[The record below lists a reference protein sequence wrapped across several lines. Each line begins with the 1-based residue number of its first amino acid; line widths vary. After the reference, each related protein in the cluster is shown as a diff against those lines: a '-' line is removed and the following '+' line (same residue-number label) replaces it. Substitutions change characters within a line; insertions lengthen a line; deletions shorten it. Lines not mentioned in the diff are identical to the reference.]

1 MAMTIRNLESKRG
14 KTGSARKAFL
24 AKKSPI
30 FLLFFLIFPFVF
42 WNCSGRDPNKIVVWT
57 SMRPAEQALLQKH
70 LDKFSEKYPDYTIRQ
85 LFYSPE
91 ELRNNFII
99 SAIGGSGPAIVHGP
113 NNNIGPWVEL
123 EVISGLSQDF
133 EPAFLDSF
141 INDPFSANTW
151 FRNDLFQIADRVGN
165 HLCLVYNKD
174 LLPEPP
180 QTMSELIRVGKELM
194 QKGGANGKAVRYAI
208 AWNYTEPFFILP
220 FISGYGGW
228 IMDENFQPTLENE
241 AVIKAGQLILDLIQ
255 THKLMP
261 KECDYEIANA
271 LFKDELAAMIINGP
285 WSFATYKENN
295 LNFGVAKIPMID
307 ESALWPAPM
316 VSPRGYSLNKN
327 VTGPQRKVAIE
338 LIRYLTGNE
347 VMLDFTRLSGTI
359 PSRIEAY
366 NSELIANDLLI
377 QKSIEQLLVGKLS
390 PVVTEL
396 QWVYDAMR
404 PAYQG
409 IFTGA
414 ITPQEAAV
422 QMQQSAKKLF
432 LENRQ

>member
-1 MAMTIRNLESKRG
+1 MTIKALKETVGMKAEEENAGSG
-14 KTGSARKAFL
+14 KNSIISLLILLIVILFL
-24 AKKSPI
+24 
-30 FLLFFLIFPFVF
+30 
-42 WNCSGRDPNKIVVWT
+42 WNCSGRDPSKIVVWT

-70 LDKFSEKYPDYTIRQ
+70 LDKFAEKYPDYTIRQ

-123 EVISGLSQDF
+123 DVISGLSMDF

-141 INDPFSANTW
+141 INHPFSANTW
-151 FRNDLFQIADRVGN
+151 FRDELYQIADRVGN
-165 HLCLVYNKD
+165 HLCLIYNKD

-180 QTMSELIRVGKELM
+180 QTMSELICLGSDLM
-194 QKGGANGKAVRYAI
+194 QNGGANGKPVRYAI
-208 AWNYTEPFFILP
+208 AWNFTEPFFIVP

-228 IMDENFQPTLENE
+228 IMDEDFQPTLDNK
-241 AVIKAGQLILDLIQ
+241 AVIQAGQLILDLIQ
-255 THKLMP
+255 SHGLMP

-295 LNFGVAKIPMID
+295 LNFGVARIPMID
-307 ESALWPAPM
+307 ETGLWPAPI

-327 VTGPQRKVAIE
+327 ISGEQRKVAIE
-338 LIRYLTGNE
+338 LIRYLTSNK
-347 VMLDFTRLSGTI
+347 VMLDFTELSGTI
-359 PSRIEAY
+359 PSRTEAY
-366 NSELIANDLLI
+366 NSDLIARDDLI
-377 QKSIEQLLVGKLS
+377 QNSIEQLLVGNLS

-396 QWVYDAMR
+396 QWIYDAMR

-409 IFTGA
+409 IFTGSLS
-414 ITPQEAAV
+414 PHEAAKK
-422 QMQQSAKKLF
+422 MQLSAEKLF
-432 LENRQ
+432 RENRQ